1 MDRQTKEN
9 HNTFKHFE
17 EVSLILVQTIDCIQK
32 MDIAF
37 RRFMPSRFLC
47 NIFNLNLVQDIHL

>member
-32 MDIAF
+32 MDITF
-37 RRFMPSRFLC
+37 VVFSTSKLGTQIVLF
-47 NIFNLNLVQDIHL
+47 FFFFF